1 MKRLAASVL
10 VGWLAVGAGAAMAS
24 SGSLNEFP
32 SKVLPVL
39 VQVDS
44 HGRLTEVSPSIALAP
59 RFDRLL
65 RQTLDEMITKPAN
78 DHGRPVASQ
87 FVINL
92 ALKTSPRA
100 DGAYDAQFAYV
111 STSPVPSGSW
121 YWAHIDGHRLAL
133 VNRNA
138 RPQQRRHFERGWDYN
153 RMPQQGPAERLPG
166 SPNTPIENTSH
177 GSARPVAG
185 HPGI

>member
-1 MKRLAASVL
+1 MKRLCAFLSSGL
-10 VGWLAVGAGAAMAS
+10 LMAGSGVAMAS

-32 SKVLPVL
+32 SRVLPVL

-44 HGRLTEVSPSIALAP
+44 HGKVTDVSPSIALAP
-59 RFDRLL
+59 QFDRLL
-65 RQTLDEMITKPAN
+65 RQTLDEMINKPAD

-92 ALKTSPRA
+92 ALRTSPRA

-111 STSPVPSGSW
+111 STLPVPSGSW

-138 RPQQRRHFERGWDYN
+138 RPEQRRPLDRIRDWN
-153 RMPQQGPAERLPG
+153 RTPQQYPSERLPAAAN
-166 SPNTPIENTSH
+166 PPVQQASH
-177 GSARPVAG
+177 GSARPAAG
-185 HPGI
+185 HPGR